1 MRRYH
6 FGRDRFGRYHFSR
19 GHFGRGRFSRYRFT
33 ALVLALLLSFAVLG
47 TLAACTARPEGGLQ
61 PSSLQAPGEGG
72 TVSDAGAPGR
82 TGLRLVTSD
91 ENFSS
96 RKTTGNENGYY
107 YVDRSA
113 GVNANLRYIDY
124 ATAQDIY
131 LSSRPEA
138 NHLTQEDDSYLSS
151 VAGLGIAFPV
161 GDSLFLLRTGEPL
174 DADEIGRDALAAVF
188 RMELDGT
195 GRRQIYTGG
204 GDEILLSTAAA
215 DEKDL
220 YLIAQRTVE
229 EEGVPTQYGY
239 LLRIDQRT
247 GETKELCQFSP
258 SAFLIGAG
266 DGLLVFHNII
276 DTRQE
281 NTISRTHEIF
291 GYDVTSGT
299 LSTIETWSQDPG
311 TAAVVYDGMLI
322 TASPLA
328 RTVRVRALRAGEAA
342 ADEAADEAAAD
353 KAAADEAAAE
363 YPLPDSLPA
372 DFGRLSYA
380 SCRDGHFLFWDD
392 STQTT
397 YALDLATGEWSGVA
411 LKYTDPVKDDPRPVE
426 IYAETAAQFLVCRD
440 RASVTRRFYDPDTG
454 TPYEIERNQPVFALI
469 AKEDYWAGVPN
480 YQEIRFND

>member
-1 MRRYH
+1 MKQKTL
-6 FGRDRFGRYHFSR
+6 FSPVR
-19 GHFGRGRFSRYRFT
+19 IRLEAIFAEG
-33 ALVLALLLSFAVLG
+33 VLLG
-47 TLAACTARPEGGLQ
+47 AILLAAVFLFSSCGAAQTGGQ
-61 PSSLQAPGEGG
+61 AGSAPGGPSLSAAQAPGEAH
-72 TVSDAGAPGR
+72 TAPDAAVPQGAA
-82 TGLRLVTSD
+82 LRLVTSD

-138 NHLTQEDDSYLSS
+138 NHLTLEDDSYLSS
-151 VAGLGIAFPV
+151 VAGLGITFPV
-161 GDSLFLLRTGEPL
+161 GDSLFLLRAGAPMY
-174 DADEIGRDALAAVF
+174 ADQFGRDALAAVF

-195 GRRQIYTGG
+195 GRRQIYAGG

-215 DEKDL
+215 DDQYL
-220 YLIAQRTVE
+220 YLISQQIAEDEDGPQ
-229 EEGVPTQYGY
+229 QYGY

-276 DTRQE
+276 DTREE
-281 NTISRTHEIF
+281 NTVSRAHEIF
-291 GYDVTSGT
+291 VYDIASEA

-328 RTVRVRALRAGEAA
+328 RTVRVRALRE
-342 ADEAADEAAAD
+342 DETG
-353 KAAADEAAAE
+353 AAAE

-372 DFGRLSYA
+372 DFEHFRYV
-380 SCRDGHFLFWDD
+380 SCHDGHFLFWDY

-397 YALDLATGEWSGVA
+397 YALDLATGEWSGVT
-411 LKYTDPVKDDPRPVE
+411 LGYTDPIKDDPRPVE

-440 RASVTRRFYDPDTG
+440 QASVTRRFYDPDTG
-454 TPYEIERNQPVFALI
+454 TPYEIERVQPVFALI
-469 AKEDYWAGVPN
+469 AKEDYWASVPD
-480 YQEIRFND
+480 YQEIYFND